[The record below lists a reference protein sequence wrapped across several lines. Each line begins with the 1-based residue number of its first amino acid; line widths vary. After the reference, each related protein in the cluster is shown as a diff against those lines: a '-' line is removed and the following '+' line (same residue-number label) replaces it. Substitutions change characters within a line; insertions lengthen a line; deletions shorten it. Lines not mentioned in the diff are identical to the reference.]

1 MPQRVPFS
9 PSQPQRSVLAEQVLF
24 ELQNDVSE
32 IDLKTSISQVECC
45 LKAIKSL
52 RPGAW
57 FLENPRAKLRELCA
71 PLLEKYFPRHI
82 LYTVSCMF
90 C

>member
-1 MPQRVPFS
+1 VSRFLHHNLSVASLLNRYFS
-9 PSQPQRSVLAEQVLF
+9 NCN
-24 ELQNDVSE
+24 NDVSE

>member
-1 MPQRVPFS
+1 MPAQQATV
-9 PSQPQRSVLAEQVLF
+9 QVQGLHGGRR
-24 ELQNDVSE
+24 
-32 IDLKTSISQVECC
+32 

>member
-1 MPQRVPFS
+1 LPNRYFS
-9 PSQPQRSVLAEQVLF
+9 NCKTNVR
-24 ELQNDVSE
+24 E
-32 IDLKTSISQVECC
+32 IDLELSCRQVECC
-45 LKAIKSL
+45 LKAIKHL

-71 PLLEKYFPRHI
+71 PMLEKYFPQHV